1 MRSMLLSRERERL
14 RPPTDPSRRTTL
26 FRTSQRGFSSAGRRA
41 TSLAIALVGGVLLS
55 SVGVPAGAQ
64 IAAYDLQVSRSA
76 DRSSPAPLEGATVA
90 GPIYVFVPSAADIRE
105 VRFYLDDTGRVGAP
119 RQIEQRAP
127 WDFAGTTTTGTAKPF
142 NTTGVTDGSHVIT
155 AVLLRSDGS
164 TAVQNATFTVTNGSA
179 LQLKVSKSP
188 DRSSSVPLDGAKLRG
203 NVYIFV
209 PATPGITGVRFYLD
223 DPGTGTPR
231 NVEGQ
236 APWDFA
242 GTAAD
247 GTAKPFNVDPLA
259 GSPHTATAAIA
270 LSNGTTQSISGT
282 FTIGGLSFTPPSA
295 SFSLGTGETG
305 SSETVLAAEGGVAT
319 TFSLSDSA
327 SWLTATPA
335 TGTTPATI
343 NVSVDTSGLAAGTY
357 TAAVDATSAAHGT
370 ATLTVTL
377 TVGGPAEC
385 SPLACSEILVQ
396 PPYQLGFGSDHGK
409 IRDGAGVGT
418 GLTYVAPPK
427 SGSGYLP
434 GNLSMQTSGGVLRV
448 TTTKGLFQTTANSQ
462 DNALGVGIDAPSQ
475 VTRLG
480 ATLVDPPSGTG
491 NYEQAGLWFG
501 NDQDNYVKLVVISTP
516 TGTRVETLMER
527 NAATVGSRRS
537 AALNLTAARVTLS
550 LRADPVNRSIAASY
564 QINGGASQS
573 LGSFTAAPEFFSFD
587 AAGIDP
593 RIGTR
598 SFGGIL
604 ASHRNGPAPV
614 VYSFDEFSMTKE
626 ALPPPPPS
634 PPGSG
639 GISFNTSS
647 FPLNRPTSMAWG
659 PDGRLYVTE
668 LMGRIHAITLGTNK
682 QPIADQVITTLG
694 QRLTLG
700 IAVDPLS
707 TPSNVILWVSH
718 SSPSLNDGAPNSST
732 VTRLSGA
739 AFTTRQDVITG
750 LPRAKANH
758 AINSIHFGPDGR
770 LYIAQGGNTG
780 AGAPNSAN
788 TEFGTMEEQPLSAAI
803 LVADVRS
810 ATFDG
815 SCHNPTDIFG
825 PPPCDVI
832 PYATGLRNAY
842 DFVFHSN
849 GSMYAPDNGLGV
861 TGTFPPSPAPP
872 CFGYGDP
879 ALWTQGGDN
888 PGEQPDT
895 LLRVEQGK
903 YYGHPNPYR
912 NECVFGDGHFQGV
925 SALQTY
931 QAPIHTFGMNRSTN
945 GTIEYTSNAF
955 CGDLKG
961 NLLFANYSVG
971 DDITSIKLS
980 ASGTSVVSA
989 TQLRGG
995 FDDPLP
1001 LTLGPDGT
1009 IYVGEY
1015 GGSRI
1020 TALQPVDSGCWSTKK
1035 PMPQSVLDAGGAAL
1049 DGRLYVVAGKTSGG
1063 HQTTMY
1069 IYDPTSD
1076 TWSSGPAL
1084 PGPAVENPALVPHDG
1099 KLYVFGG
1106 STAPFSGAV
1115 ANASVFD
1122 PSAGSWATLPPMAVA
1137 RGGATAQVL
1146 GGRIYVAGGMGDDGA
1161 SLASV
1166 EILDPTSR
1174 TWSSAPSMPTRRD
1187 NPGSAVLNGKF
1198 YVFGGRIREANGS
1211 TVNGALTSVEMFD
1224 PVASTWTARA
1234 PMPTGRRAVVVGTIG
1249 GRAQIMG
1256 GEGGGSAAFVQNEE
1270 YDPAADSW
1278 RTLRAMPTGRHG
1290 AAAAT
1295 IGGVVYVAGGGP
1307 NSGTSFTS
1315 VLEAFSFQ

>member
-1 MRSMLLSRERERL
+1 M
-14 RPPTDPSRRTTL
+14 
-26 FRTSQRGFSSAGRRA
+26 
-41 TSLAIALVGGVLLS
+41 GV
-55 SVGVPAGAQ
+55 SVAAQ
-64 IAAYDLQVSRSA
+64 ILPYDLQVSKSA
-76 DRSSPAPLEGATVA
+76 DRSSAAPLEGATVE
-90 GPIYVFVPSAADIRE
+90 GPIYVFVPPAAEIRE
-105 VRFYLDDTGRVGAP
+105 VRFYLDDAGRVGAP
-119 RQIEQRAP
+119 RQIEQRPP
-127 WDFAGTTTTGTAKPF
+127 WDFAGTTTTGTARPF
-142 NTTGVTDGSHVIT
+142 NTTGVVDGSHVIT
-155 AVLLRSDGS
+155 AVVLVSDGS
-164 TAVQNATFTVTNGSA
+164 TTVQNATFTVSNGSA
-179 LQLKVSKSP
+179 RQLKVSMSP

-223 DPGTGTPR
+223 DPGGTGTPR
-231 NVEGQ
+231 QVEGQ

-247 GTAKPFNVDPLA
+247 GTAKPFNVDLLA
-259 GSPHTATAAIA
+259 GSTHTATAAIA
-270 LSNGTTQSISGT
+270 LSNGTTLLSSGT
-282 FTIGGLSFTPPSA
+282 FTIGGLSFTPASA
-295 SFSLGTGETG
+295 SFSLGASETG
-305 SSETVLAAEGGVAT
+305 SSETVLAGAGGAAA
-319 TFSLSDSA
+319 TFSLSESA
-327 SWLTATPA
+327 SWLAVSPA

-343 NVSVDTSGLAAGTY
+343 TISVDASGLSPGTY

-370 ATLTVTL
+370 ATFNVTL
-377 TVGGPAEC
+377 TVGGAAEC
-385 SPLACSEILVQ
+385 SPLLCSEILVQ
-396 PPYQLGFGSDHGK
+396 PPYQLSFGSDHGK
-409 IRDGAGVGT
+409 IRDGADVGT
-418 GLTYVAPPK
+418 GFTYVASPK

-434 GNLSMQTSGGVLRV
+434 GNLSMQTSTGVLRV
-448 TTTKGLFQTTANSQ
+448 TTTKGLFQTSANSQ

-480 ATLVDPPSGTG
+480 ATLVNPPSGTG

-516 TGTRVETLMER
+516 TGTKVETLMER
-527 NAATVGSRRS
+527 TGATAGSRSS
-537 AALNLTAARVTLS
+537 AALNLTAARVVLS
-550 LRADPVNRSIAASY
+550 LRADPVTRSIAASY

-604 ASHRNGPAPV
+604 ASHRNGPAAV
-614 VYSFDEFSMTKE
+614 VYSFDDFSMTKE
-626 ALPPPPPS
+626 VSAPPPPPS
-634 PPGSG
+634 GSG
-639 GISFNTSS
+639 GTSFISSS
-647 FPLNRPTSMAWG
+647 FALNRPTSMAWG

-668 LMGRIHAITLGTNK
+668 LMGRLHAVTLGTNK
-682 QPIADQVITTLG
+682 QPVADQVISTLG

-700 IAVDPLS
+700 ITVDPLS

-718 SSPSLNDGAPNSST
+718 SSPSLNDGTPNSST
-732 VTRLSGA
+732 VTRLSGS

-780 AGAPNSAN
+780 AGAPNTAN

-803 LVADVRS
+803 LVADVHS

-815 SCHNPTDIFG
+815 SCHNPNDIFG
-825 PPPCDVI
+825 PPPCDVV

-895 LLRVEQGK
+895 LLRIEQGK

-925 SALQTY
+925 SARPTY
-931 QAPIHTFGMNRSTN
+931 QAPIHNFGMNRSTN

-955 CGDLKG
+955 CGELKG

-971 DDITSIKLS
+971 DDITSVKLS
-980 ASGTSVVSA
+980 ANGTSVVSA

-1035 PMPQSVLDAGGAAL
+1035 SMPQSVLDAGGAAL
-1049 DGRLYVVAGKTSGG
+1049 NGRMYVVAGKTSGG

-1069 IYDPTSD
+1069 IYDPTND
-1076 TWSSGPAL
+1076 TWSLGPAV
-1084 PGPAVENPALVPHDG
+1084 PGPPVENPAVVPYNG

-1115 ANASVFD
+1115 TNASVFD
-1122 PSAGSWATLPPMAVA
+1122 PSAGSWAALPPMAVA
-1137 RGGATAQVL
+1137 RGGAAAQVL
-1146 GGRIYVAGGMGDDGA
+1146 GGKIYVAGGMADDGA

-1166 EILDPTSR
+1166 DVFDPASR
-1174 TWSSAPSMPTRRD
+1174 TWSSAPSMATRRD
-1187 NPGSAVLNGKF
+1187 NPGSAVLDGNL

-1211 TVNGALTSVEMFD
+1211 TVNGALTSVERFD
-1224 PVASTWTARA
+1224 PVAATWTARA

-1249 GRAQIMG
+1249 GRAQVMG

-1270 YDPAADSW
+1270 YDPATDSW
-1278 RTLRAMPTGRHG
+1278 RTLRAMLTGRHG

-1295 IGGVVYVAGGGP
+1295 MGGVVYVAGGGP
-1307 NSGTSFTS
+1307 NSGSSFTG